1 MVAVAL
7 ILFLMIMYMKM
18 KTPVYESFTN
28 QTLEIQTGVGPIAP
42 SGTIKFDKPFSNM
55 PLIFTQVNG
64 NTASSQ
70 DSFSVQI
77 FNVSTAGFDYTKQK
91 IYNDSNGQF
100 SVTKLVPSTVE
111 TFNWIAI

>member
-1 MVAVAL
+1 
-7 ILFLMIMYMKM
+7 MKM
-18 KTPVYESFTN
+18 KTPIYESFTN
-28 QTLEIQTGVGPIAP
+28 PSLEIQTGVGPIAT
-42 SGTIKFDKPFSNM
+42 SGTIKFDNPFTNI
-55 PLIFTQVNG
+55 PLIFTQIIG

-77 FNVSTAGFDYTKQK
+77 FNVSITGFDYTKQK